1 MIWIILIS
9 FVAVLLCVLSCC
21 TRRSRLASEPPL
33 DKGTIPWLGHALE
46 FGKDAATFLTR
57 MKNKHGDIFTVQ
69 VAGRFVTVLL
79 DPHSYDAVIWESSSK
94 LDFSKYARILMDRM
108 FNVKLP
114 DYDQSAEKTMVKLYS
129 QLTTTLVIWSLTRL
143 TPAHPTPPHPE
154 KGNCNSPGS
163 QSTYLG
169 LLIFFFSFVLRN
181 SYLNISPVMAIAR
194 LNHSSPPP
202 ASLRNK
208 EVKHYSRKLDN
219 FMAELYKGTHIL
231 AEKKEAASVKEH
243 LWRLLSPEQVDSKT
257 NRSSWLNSYRLHLQ
271 ELGVDNNMQARVM
284 LLQLWAT
291 QGNVGPAAFWLLLF
305 LLKHPEAMAA
315 VQGEAERV
323 FKQNGR
329 EVSPLY
335 QISQELLD
343 NTPVFNSVLNETL
356 RLTAASFLTREV
368 LQDMQLKLADGREY
382 SLRIDD
388 RLCIFPYLSPQR
400 DPEVYEEPEKF
411 KYDRFLNPNGT
422 EKKDFYKRGK
432 KLKYYNMPWGAGY
445 NICVGR
451 FYAINSLKQFVFI
464 LLNSFHMELCDP
476 EERTPAFDVSR
487 YGFGMLHPERDVKI
501 KYKLK
506 I

>member
-1 MIWIILIS
+1 MVQNL
-9 FVAVLLCVLSCC
+9 
-21 TRRSRLASEPPL
+21 RLASEPPL

-114 DYDQSAEKTMVKLYS
+114 DYDQSAEKTMVKLHCRYY
-129 QLTTTLVIWSLTRL
+129 T
-143 TPAHPTPPHPE
+143 
-154 KGNCNSPGS
+154 
-163 QSTYLG
+163 
-169 LLIFFFSFVLRN
+169 
-181 SYLNISPVMAIAR
+181 
-194 LNHSSPPP
+194 
-202 ASLRNK
+202 
-208 EVKHYSRKLDN
+208 
-219 FMAELYKGTHIL
+219 
-231 AEKKEAASVKEH
+231 EKKEAASVKEH